1 MQVEA
6 AQEYKLDSKVCPPW
20 RGVGDEDLLIASST
34 TASSAYTMRS
44 YLTRYSSK
52 QPPNLFEQPVG
63 ISPKRGTTAIVS
75 DVILDNS
82 YQAPSSQLHAY
93 CSPNG
98 SPKGSGGLANI
109 SIMLLSHL
117 VE

>member
-1 MQVEA
+1 
-6 AQEYKLDSKVCPPW
+6 
-20 RGVGDEDLLIASST
+20 
-34 TASSAYTMRS
+34 MRS

-82 YQAPSSQLHAY
+82 YQPATKLLAVSCNPIVALLALPRIAY
-93 CSPNG
+93 
-98 SPKGSGGLANI
+98 
-109 SIMLLSHL
+109 
-117 VE
+117 